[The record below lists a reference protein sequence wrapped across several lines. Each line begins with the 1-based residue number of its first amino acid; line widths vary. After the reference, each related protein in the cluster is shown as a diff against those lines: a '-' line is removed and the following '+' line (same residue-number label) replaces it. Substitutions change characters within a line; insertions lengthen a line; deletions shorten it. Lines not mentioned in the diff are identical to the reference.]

1 VQFATNGVIF
11 VLLGEQLPALVDG
24 AIQVVGETGHA
35 SPWWLA
41 VYVTAVVGAL
51 AGLRYAWVAA
61 SMRVS
66 AWSARRRGLPH
77 AATDR
82 LVVVAMSLAGVRGA
96 VTLAGI
102 LTLPLTLDDGSPFPA
117 RDLAIFLAAGVIL
130 ASLLI
135 ASFALPRLLRGIP
148 RDDSHASEAP
158 ARRTAAAAALRAI
171 EEHGTAETPAHP
183 DPELYA
189 AIATH
194 LAEDYRRRLGHA
206 QPHEGEAGHPPHAH
220 DIERELRLIG
230 VAAERRALARL
241 RREHTIDDTSYQK
254 LIRELDLAELRW
266 SG

>member
-82 LVVVAMSLAGVRGA
+82 RVVVAMSLAGVRGA

-148 RDDSHASEAP
+148 GAIRTP
-158 ARRTAAAAALRAI
+158 ARHPRAGPPPRPHCAPSRTTAQSKRQSIRTRSCTPPSPPIWPRTTAAASA
-171 EEHGTAETPAHP
+171 TASLTKAKPGIRRTP
-183 DPELYA
+183 
-189 AIATH
+189 T
-194 LAEDYRRRLGHA
+194 
-206 QPHEGEAGHPPHAH
+206 
-220 DIERELRLIG
+220 
-230 VAAERRALARL
+230 
-241 RREHTIDDTSYQK
+241 TSS
-254 LIRELDLAELRW
+254 ANCA
-266 SG
+266 